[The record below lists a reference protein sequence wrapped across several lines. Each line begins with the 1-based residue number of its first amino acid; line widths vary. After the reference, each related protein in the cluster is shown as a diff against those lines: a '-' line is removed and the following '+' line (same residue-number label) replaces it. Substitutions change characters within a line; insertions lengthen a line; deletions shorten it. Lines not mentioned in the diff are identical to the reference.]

1 MLRFVPKLICSLAAM
16 ALFAGVADAETVKVY
31 KKRRGFFDSLFGSSN
46 YQQRPIV
53 SADGKIIRLK
63 KYDVAST
70 SRPAFDVFGNRIA
83 YKDKNKYSS
92 NNALDVI
99 FGYNQQDFS
108 NGDGEYAEP
117 EPLPGLGMGTITYQ
131 PPLVIALFDSAF
143 AKLQTESIDTEA
155 IRLTLADKAT
165 SIRAVEA
172 ERKAILS
179 LYSSNGFK
187 PLWFKDGH
195 ITERA
200 TQALKILGNAG
211 EEGLIA
217 LNYLPPVLQD
227 FEDADKALDGDILKM
242 AQFDVGLSAR
252 IVKYARQLSG
262 GQFDP
267 ARLSLYYDIKTN
279 PVDADMALKVMAYS
293 PFLESYLASLA
304 PTHPQYAQ
312 FKKALNEVAA
322 PVQTAALIAEGAR
335 VKLGKSDPR
344 IPSIRARLQL
354 LGLLTDKD
362 ATSDNEELLDQ
373 ALSETLKKFQQ
384 ANKVKAT
391 GSLDAAT
398 VQAFNTDHSEN
409 NRQRIKY
416 SMERLRWLPKDL
428 GVRHVFVNQAAYEVN
443 VMDSGKSI
451 WQSRVIVGR
460 PMTQTV
466 SFYDTI
472 ETVVFNPTWGVPAS
486 IIVNEYGPKSRKDP
500 SYLDRQG
507 FKLVDS
513 KGRPISSRN
522 VDWWGM
528 GNAPTFGV
536 QQPAG
541 DGNALGEVKFLFP
554 NTHSIYMHDTPSK
567 ELFKES
573 LRAFSHGCVRVQNP
587 REFAQALLGWDAAK
601 VAENIESGDS
611 HSVSLTQK
619 TPVYLTYFTAWPN
632 AEGKIVYYDDFYGRD
647 TAMAKAFAYSP
658 TGKPKLSNDKIVENS
673 EIIGGLNQN

>member
-1 MLRFVPKLICSLAAM
+1 MLRFVPKLMCAFAAL
-16 ALFAGVADAETVKVY
+16 ALFAGDADAETVKIY
-31 KKRRGFFDSLFGSSN
+31 KKRKGFFESLFGSNSN

-63 KYDVAST
+63 KYDVAT
-70 SRPAFDVFGNRIA
+70 NRPAFDVFGNRIN
-83 YKDKNKYSS
+83 YKNKTKFSS
-92 NNALDVI
+92 DDIDVI
-99 FGYNQQDFS
+99 YGYDSSKKSLREF
-108 NGDGEYAEP
+108 AEP
-117 EPLPGLGMGTITYQ
+117 EPLPGLGMGTLQYQ
-131 PPLVIALFDSAF
+131 PPLVATLYDPAF
-143 AKLQTESIDTEA
+143 SKLQTEAVDTEA
-155 IRLTLADKAT
+155 VRLTLADKST
-165 SIRAVEA
+165 NIRGVDA

-200 TQALKILGNAG
+200 SQALKILARAG
-211 EEGLIA
+211 QEGLIA
-217 LNYLPPVLQD
+217 ENYLPPVLSS
-227 FEDADKALDGDILKM
+227 FENADKAVDGDVLKL

-293 PFLESYLASLA
+293 PFLESYLADLA
-304 PTHPQYAQ
+304 PTHPQYAL
-312 FKKALNEVAA
+312 FKKALGEVAA
-322 PVQTAALIAEGAR
+322 PAQPVTLIADGVR
-335 VKLGKSDPR
+335 VKPGKTDPR
-344 IPSIRARLQL
+344 IPSIRAKLQA
-354 LGLLTDKD
+354 LGLLTAEAA
-362 ATSDNEELLDQ
+362 ATNNEELLDP
-373 ALSETLKKFQQ
+373 ALSLALKAFQA

-391 GSLDAAT
+391 GGLDSAT
-398 VQAFNTDHSEN
+398 VQAFNTDRSEN
-409 NRQRIKY
+409 DRQRIIY
-416 SMERLRWLPKDL
+416 SMERLRWLPKNL
-428 GVRHVFVNQAAYEVN
+428 GARHVFVNQAAFEVN

-466 SFYDTI
+466 SFYDEI

-500 SYLDRQG
+500 GYLDRQG

-513 KGRPISSRN
+513 RGKPISSRN

-536 QQPAG
+536 LQPSG
-541 DGNALGEVKFLFP
+541 DGNALGEIKFLFP
-554 NTHSIYMHDTPSK
+554 NTHSIYMHDTPSRN
-567 ELFKES
+567 LFAES
-573 LRAFSHGCVRVQNP
+573 MRAFSHGCVRVQNP
-587 REFAQALLGWDAAK
+587 REFAEALLGWDAAK
-601 VAENIESGDS
+601 VAENIESGGN
-611 HSVSLTQK
+611 HSVSLAQK

-632 AEGKIVYYDDFYGRD
+632 AEGKIIYYDDFYGRD
-647 TAMAKAFAYSP
+647 AAMAKAFAYNQSA
-658 TGKPKLSNDKIVENS
+658 KPQISNDKIVENN
-673 EIIGGLNQN
+673 EIVGGLNQN